1 MSCSYAYVP
10 MFVSLITFASLLAAT
25 TVVARAYPAA
35 AATTAAD
42 GRTDGGDSA
51 DTSAV
56 SGFEMC
62 ERIALADAAQARE
75 ARSGEAL
82 YAKVCSEWS
91 GSHASAACVAGQP
104 RPTQFPCE
112 LRLASVVAFVCVF

>member
-1 MSCSYAYVP
+1 
-10 MFVSLITFASLLAAT
+10 MFVSLVTFASLLAAT
-25 TVVARAYPAA
+25 TVVARAYSAA
-35 AATTAAD
+35 AATTAA
-42 GRTDGGDSA
+42 DGGDSA

-91 GSHASAACVAGQP
+91 GSHVSAACVAGQA
-104 RPTQFPCE
+104 RPTQIPCE